1 LYCIR
6 SRYSARSRPIFGFGR
21 IGVSEKAKRIL
32 CWEPK
37 YEIDYIIDDTLRF
50 IRKNMRV

>member
-1 LYCIR
+1 LR
-6 SRYSARSRPIFGFGR
+6 FVFGLGQ

-32 CWEPK
+32 GWEPK

-50 IRKNMRV
+50 IRKNMRI